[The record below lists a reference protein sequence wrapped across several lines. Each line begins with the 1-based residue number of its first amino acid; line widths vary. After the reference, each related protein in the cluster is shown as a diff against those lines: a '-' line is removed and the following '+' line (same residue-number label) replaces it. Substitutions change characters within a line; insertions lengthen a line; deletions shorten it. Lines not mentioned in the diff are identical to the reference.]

1 MKKTWYTAL
10 ATAGVALMLSAS
22 TVLAGEADKTDKSK
36 TSGADQSSS
45 QPAASPA
52 TGGAASA
59 SADFTGRHTM
69 EGEVTRINQ
78 QKGMVSVKTAEG
90 TLDLHF
96 PPSAISTLKKGDR
109 VAVEMALKPE
119 GGAASPATGKS
130 RSRTSSSSESPG
142 GSQSPSSSPSTG
154 TTGGGTKY

>member
-10 ATAGVALMLSAS
+10 ALAGVALMLGAS
-22 TVLAGEADKTDKSK
+22 TVLADAADKADKSK
-36 TSGADQSSS
+36 TSGADHSSS

-52 TGGAASA
+52 TGGSTLA
-59 SADFTGRHTM
+59 SADWSGRHTM
-69 EGEVTRINQ
+69 EGEVTRID
-78 QKGMVSVKTAEG
+78 QKKGTVSVKTAEG

-96 PPSAISTLKKGDR
+96 PPRAISTLKKGDR

-130 RSRTSSSSESPG
+130 PSGTPSSDK
-142 GSQSPSSSPSTG
+142 SPSSTPSSG
-154 TTGGGTKY
+154 GTGGGTKY

>member
-10 ATAGVALMLSAS
+10 AMTGVALMLGAS
-22 TVLAGEADKTDKSK
+22 TVLAGAADKADKSQ
-36 TSGADQSSS
+36 TSGADHSSS

-52 TGGAASA
+52 TGGSISAA
-59 SADFTGRHTM
+59 ADFTGRHTM

-78 QKGMVSVKTAEG
+78 KKGLVSVKTAEG
-90 TLDLHF
+90 VLDLHF

-109 VAVEMALKPE
+109 VAVELSLKPE

-130 RSRTSSSSESPG
+130 RSHTPSSSST
-142 GSQSPSSSPSTG
+142 PSTG